1 MSINERFSQSSA
13 TACDANL
20 LIGPTPSPVTSS
32 PSPAHPVVY
41 SADEEHSDEPAS
53 PTASGQ
59 QKRYRTPPSIQV
71 RSRTRRQTCHLGA
84 ADLCAMCILPSS
96 PQDPSSS
103 TPMDV
108 KRRKVQEIAQTLYD
122 ENLCLIGKVE
132 ELEAKVRRLEEEKVA
147 QQKQIDAAQGQA
159 PSGMKNKVKRLE
171 KDRKTLREYAQKKK
185 DETKRAKAA
194 KDKMKKKLDR
204 RQSELDDV
212 RRQCQSYCNQ
222 MAEDRAEMEM
232 ETAKFAEEKE
242 ALERQ
247 VLEAERETAAFK
259 DEKVSLENEMA
270 DVVAANHA
278 LRAEVDGANSK
289 MRADGGQQ
297 AFTVRSL
304 EDELGRQ
311 RKAASQHSKMLGQLH
326 EVHARELSEQKAESD
341 KKISTL
347 KKMCEEEKGRAANF
361 ASRLAMYNQNIVSQ
375 PPIHQ
380 QRMYR

>member
-1 MSINERFSQSSA
+1 
-13 TACDANL
+13 
-20 LIGPTPSPVTSS
+20 
-32 PSPAHPVVY
+32 
-41 SADEEHSDEPAS
+41 
-53 PTASGQ
+53 
-59 QKRYRTPPSIQV
+59 
-71 RSRTRRQTCHLGA
+71 
-84 ADLCAMCILPSS
+84 
-96 PQDPSSS
+96 
-103 TPMDV
+103 
-108 KRRKVQEIAQTLYD
+108 
-122 ENLCLIGKVE
+122 
-132 ELEAKVRRLEEEKVA
+132 
-147 QQKQIDAAQGQA
+147 
-159 PSGMKNKVKRLE
+159 
-171 KDRKTLREYAQKKK
+171 
-185 DETKRAKAA
+185 
-194 KDKMKKKLDR
+194 MKKKLDR

-247 VLEAERETAAFK
+247 VLEAEREAASLK
-259 DEKVSLENEMA
+259 DEKVSLENEMT

-278 LRAEVDGANSK
+278 LMAEVDGANSN
-289 MRADGGQQ
+289 MQAYGDQQ

-361 ASRLAMYNQNIVSQ
+361 ASRLAMYNQNVVSQ